1 MQRARHPDSPL
12 VRLLRDPAA
21 PLEHALTA
29 LRSALLTVL
38 HALPFVAGG
47 AIVLAAALILVARSR
62 ARRHG
67 NGARLL
73 EIGLPPTGEGQGALL
88 LWGALHD
95 LLRPRLARLLFGQP
109 QVAFE
114 LAAESGQTR
123 FRLWLPRAIPV
134 ALVERAVE
142 AAWPGA
148 RCSRTAEPEPLKQAP
163 GLAVTELSLS
173 GPDCFPLGLPEGGGP
188 LRLLLGQL
196 AGLDPRERAF
206 VQIVAAPVTTGK
218 QARLRA
224 AARRLQTG
232 TPLGRVQR
240 LLDLLPLGPPA
251 RPRSADP
258 TLGPDVRAVLTK
270 ARRPLFRICVRVAVA
285 GPDRARRRG
294 QIHALCACFA
304 IFEGRVGLRR
314 HRPLAPRPALAQR
327 RLGRRAFLA
336 SLDELA
342 ALATLPL
349 DPALPGLSRAGARSL
364 PPPPELPRVGKPL
377 GRSDAGPARP
387 LALAAA
393 DARHHLHILGAT
405 GSGKSTLLAQL
416 VLADAA
422 AGRGAVVVDPKG
434 DLIDD
439 ILARLDTPPEPLV
452 VIDPERSLRP
462 LGLNV
467 LHGPERE
474 LVAEHVVASFR
485 RIYEQ
490 FWGPRT
496 DDILR
501 ACVLTLARDP
511 RMTLAEVPTCLANP
525 NWRAR
530 LTHQLAREDPVLA
543 GFWRWYDGL
552 SEQSRVQAI
561 GPLLNKLRAFL
572 LRRAV
577 RTIVGQEQTS
587 FDLEAVLERGLLL
600 ARLPKGS
607 LGEETSRL
615 LGALLVAR
623 VWQQILARSRQPET
637 QRRDCALY
645 VDEVHNY
652 LALPRSFEDLLAEAR
667 GYRLSLGLAHQH
679 LGQLPK
685 QMADALS
692 ANARTKLV
700 FTCSPEDARTLERHF
715 APELTAHDLA
725 NLARYQAACR
735 TLADGV
741 ETRPFTLRTEPLG
754 DANLERA
761 VALREASERRFGRD
775 INRVEQR
782 LRLRQLAPTVQ
793 APSHPP
799 NQPPTQSPAH
809 QWAGKRRRKAPHAR
823 AFTPP
828 GRIPDKGDEQG

>member
-1 MQRARHPDSPL
+1 MRHRPPQPESPL
-12 VRLLRDPAA
+12 VRLLRNPAA

-47 AIVLAAALILVARSR
+47 AIVLAAALILLARSR
-62 ARRHG
+62 ARHRG

-73 EIGLPPTGEGQGALL
+73 EIGLPPTGEGQGAPL

-114 LAAESGQTR
+114 LAAEGGQTR

-148 RCSRTAEPEPLKQAP
+148 RCGRTAEPEPFEQAP

-196 AGLDPRERAF
+196 AGLDPGERAL
-206 VQIVAAPVTTGK
+206 VQIVAAPVTTGT

-270 ARRPLFRICVRVAVA
+270 TGRPLFRVCVRVAVA

-304 IFEGRVGLRR
+304 TFEGRVGLRR
-314 HRPLAPRPALAQR
+314 RRPLAPRPALAQR

-434 DLIDD
+434 DLVDD
-439 ILARLDTPPEPLV
+439 ILARLDTSPEPLV

-501 ACVLTLARDP
+501 ACVLTLARDA

-530 LTHQLAREDPVLA
+530 LTQHLAREDPVLA

-572 LRRAV
+572 LLR
-577 RTIVGQEQTS
+577 
-587 FDLEAVLERGLLL
+587 AVLERGLLL

-667 GYRLSLGLAHQH
+667 GYRLSLALAHQH

-741 ETRPFTLRTEPLG
+741 ETRPFTLRTQPL
-754 DANLERA
+754 ANPDPDRA
-761 VALREASERRFGRD
+761 VELRQASEKSFGRELD
-775 INRVEQR
+775 QVERQ
-782 LRLRQLAPTVQ
+782 LRLRQLAPTVRP
-793 APSHPP
+793 A
-799 NQPPTQSPAH
+799 NRPPTPPPTRPSGH
-809 QWAGKRRRKAPHAR
+809 QRADHQGADSPHAGD
-823 AFTPP
+823 FTPP
-828 GRIPDKGDEQG
+828 GRIPDKGSENP